1 MVDEPIWLWCS
12 YVWWI
17 QKRLGSDVNMER
29 PEKKPASSTTVHTSV
44 RLRATSNLWRGIG

>member
-1 MVDEPIWLWCS
+1 MKPIWLWYS
-12 YVWWI
+12 YIQKI

-44 RLRATSNLWRGIG
+44 RLRATSNLQGGTR